1 MASEIKQAIKD
12 ATKAAMRAK
21 EKERLGVLR
30 VIASEFKKIEVDER
44 IELEDDRVLVVL
56 DKMLKQRRDAAKQY
70 DEAGREDLAQQ
81 EKFEIEVIQSFM
93 PAALSEK
100 EIADIV
106 KAAIDETG
114 ASGMADM
121 GKLMGV
127 IKPQVQGRADMG
139 QVSKLVKEALV

>member
-1 MASEIKQAIKD
+1 MASEIKQAVKD

-70 DEAGREDLAQQ
+70 DEAGRDDLAQQ
-81 EKFEIEVIQSFM
+81 EKFEIEIIQNFM
-93 PAALSEK
+93 PAALSET
-100 EIADIV
+100 EIVDIV
-106 KAAIDETG
+106 KAAIGETG

-139 QVSKLVKEALV
+139 QVSKLVKEALA